1 MTTRKKRT
9 DQSVNLTIGGNVVE
23 GQIAV
28 GSNISMRKSVR
39 GDRAEALPM
48 LMEALKAQVQNEAPP
63 DLQAEALEKLS
74 VLAASITLPTPNVAV
89 MAQVRDWFA
98 EYIPALSEAVTKLI
112 ADPLVVKLMQTAGEE
127 TAKEI
132 KRRF

>member
-1 MTTRKKRT
+1 MTTRKKQI

-39 GDRAEALPM
+39 GDLAEALPM

-74 VLAASITLPTPNVAV
+74 VLAASITLPTPNVAM

-98 EYIPALSEAVTKLI
+98 ENIPALSEAVTKLI

>member
-1 MTTRKKRT
+1 MTTRKKQI

-74 VLAASITLPTPNVAV
+74 VLAASITLPTPNVAM

-98 EYIPALSEAVTKLI
+98 ENIPALSEAVTKLI